1 LICCKIRLMQ
11 RLRDA
16 VYNILRWSEKYVKTD
31 MIYLTKGGFW
41 LLFSYSIQAITGLIL
56 SVSFANL
63 LAKESYGFY
72 QFVISM
78 ASILAVFSLTG
89 IGTAII
95 RGIAQGDEG
104 CLRPSVKVSLKW
116 TLGILLTAAATSLYY
131 WTKGNYQL
139 SIAFAVVAI
148 AQPLIT
154 TFNLYKTYLQ
164 GKKLFKSYS
173 VIQTAQRLLPFT
185 LLLIAILCTR
195 NPLTLVIVYFISH
208 AISAVLIYL
217 YVVIK
222 FKLPKQSEVKDL
234 VKYGK
239 HLSLMES
246 MAELATAADK
256 VLIWFFL
263 GAAPT
268 AAYALAQLPIIH
280 LQAMFGF
287 IRELAFPKIAQK
299 SLPGLAKA
307 LPEKIRTYWIVAL
320 AVVVLY
326 IISAPTIFHIF
337 LPKYPEAVIY
347 TQVLS
352 LVILV
357 VPRSLVTHTFAA
369 HQRTKELYLVNFSTP
384 IIRLSLLAIG
394 LPMFGIWGVIGAT
407 LISEWCAALLQWKLF
422 SNIINKIS
430 WPKQTKIK

>member
-1 LICCKIRLMQ
+1 MICCKIRLMQ

-116 TLGILLTAAATSLYY
+116 TLGILLTAAATSLFN

-268 AAYALAQLPIIH
+268 AAYALAQLPINSSPAS
-280 LQAMFGF
+280 LFF
-287 IRELAFPKIAQK
+287 PRLAFPKCPK
-299 SLPGLAKA
+299 KFGRLAKA
-307 LPEKIRTYWIVAL
+307 LPGKIRTYWIVAL